1 MSDNRNPYTPYYN
14 METGFAQLVA
24 MDMAIKLDD
33 DTKNRQAA
41 LIRALWRVVGV
52 QAAIIFFLLVFA

>member
-1 MSDNRNPYTPYYN
+1 MSDNRNPYTPYYH
-14 METGFAQLVA
+14 MEIGFAQLVA

-33 DTKNRQAA
+33 HTRNRQAA

-52 QAAIIFFLLVFA
+52 QAVIIFFLLVFA

>member
-1 MSDNRNPYTPYYN
+1 MSEKQDPYTPYCDIG
-14 METGFAQLVA
+14 TGLRQLVA

-33 DTKNRQAA
+33 DTRNRQAA

-52 QAAIIFFLLVFA
+52 QAVIIFFLLVFA

>member
-1 MSDNRNPYTPYYN
+1 MSDNRNPYTPYYR
-14 METGFAQLVA
+14 METGFAQLAA

-33 DTKNRQAA
+33 DTRNRQAA

-52 QAAIIFFLLVFA
+52 QSAIIFFLLVFA

>member
-1 MSDNRNPYTPYYN
+1 MSEKQAPYTLYCDT
-14 METGFAQLVA
+14 ETGFRQLAV
-24 MDMAIKLDD
+24 MEMAIKLDD
-33 DTKNRQAA
+33 DTRNRQAA